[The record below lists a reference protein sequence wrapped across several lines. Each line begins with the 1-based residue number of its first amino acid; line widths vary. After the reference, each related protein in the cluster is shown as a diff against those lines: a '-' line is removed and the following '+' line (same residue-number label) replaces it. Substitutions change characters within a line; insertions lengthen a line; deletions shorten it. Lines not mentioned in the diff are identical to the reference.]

1 MYLRN
6 FLHSLR
12 SVTYVRLHSS
22 SVRLS
27 VQLFTSIP
35 FKCTLSIHLSECVT
49 VLYYTHLCAY
59 KSLALTQIFIPYKHE
74 HSVSTNLPR
83 PTQEVCA
90 QEQQIQKECIFRE
103 AKEEPVTLPF
113 KEERTELWTRSVETL
128 AYSNITDTKIVTVG
142 EHKESQMPESLTQVT
157 VGERSE
163 SEAPQSQT
171 QVGEHMEY
179 EIPPQHDQLLPSFGA
194 SLYTKKKTMFFCNI
208 CCQAF
213 VEKAELK
220 LHLAAHATNS
230 LPKPTNKEF
239 TCFVCGRITDTRSQM
254 ICHMRTHTG
263 EKPFSCPVCGNRY
276 KLKSHMK
283 EHMRTH
289 TGERP
294 YSCYICGR
302 SFNRSSTMSKHAR
315 IQHREGMPFKCV
327 QCSQRFSLLTHESK
341 SHDGKGNFDCHVC
354 GKHIPCQSNL
364 QNHMRVHTGERPYS
378 CHFCGKCFKLKGH
391 MTEHI
396 RTHTGEKPFSCH
408 ICDKS
413 FNRGSTL
420 RKHVLAKHKEERPYK
435 CRDCEELFTERLLM
449 KRHMRKIHGIK
460 LSTNHSAILS
470 LFTCS
475 VFLTSGSAGNNYKHL
490 LTYNFEKLLHILT
503 SLHIRCKYCT
513 FILLHLFDNCSNNIL
528 SFTQNVK

>member
-1 MYLRN
+1 IDR
-6 FLHSLR
+6 
-12 SVTYVRLHSS
+12 
-22 SVRLS
+22 
-27 VQLFTSIP
+27 
-35 FKCTLSIHLSECVT
+35 
-49 VLYYTHLCAY
+49 
-59 KSLALTQIFIPYKHE
+59 
-74 HSVSTNLPR
+74 VSYS
-83 PTQEVCA
+83 
-90 QEQQIQKECIFRE
+90 
-103 AKEEPVTLPF
+103 EPVTLPF

-327 QCSQRFSLLTHESK
+327 QCSQRFSLRLSQSISPNCSSCGVFPACSCSYLSK
-341 SHDGKGNFDCHVC
+341 VLQARNSGEPATRSWATKTVEALRYFGQCSAGK
-354 GKHIPCQSNL
+354 PLSNL

-460 LSTNHSAILS
+460 LSTNHSAS
-470 LFTCS
+470 
-475 VFLTSGSAGNNYKHL
+475 
-490 LTYNFEKLLHILT
+490 
-503 SLHIRCKYCT
+503 
-513 FILLHLFDNCSNNIL
+513 
-528 SFTQNVK
+528 

>member
-1 MYLRN
+1 MAAATLQSFN
-6 FLHSLR
+6 VFLTERLSAAAVDIYGFVERTLVDYQEEVHRTKMENQRLQR
-12 SVTYVRLHSS
+12 LLDLVYKPEIRLHRADS
-22 SVRLS
+22 R
-27 VQLFTSIP
+27 Q
-35 FKCTLSIHLSECVT
+35 
-49 VLYYTHLCAY
+49 
-59 KSLALTQIFIPYKHE
+59 
-74 HSVSTNLPR
+74 TNLPR

-327 QCSQRFSLLTHESK
+327 QCSQRFSLLVVFKQHMKTV
-341 SHDGKGNFDCHVC
+341 HD
-354 GKHIPCQSNL
+354 I
-364 QNHMRVHTGERPYS
+364 T
-378 CHFCGKCFKLKGH
+378 
-391 MTEHI
+391 
-396 RTHTGEKPFSCH
+396 FS
-408 ICDKS
+408 
-413 FNRGSTL
+413 
-420 RKHVLAKHKEERPYK
+420 V
-435 CRDCEELFTERLLM
+435 
-449 KRHMRKIHGIK
+449 
-460 LSTNHSAILS
+460 
-470 LFTCS
+470 
-475 VFLTSGSAGNNYKHL
+475 
-490 LTYNFEKLLHILT
+490 
-503 SLHIRCKYCT
+503 
-513 FILLHLFDNCSNNIL
+513 
-528 SFTQNVK
+528 